1 MLDPPL
7 LPLLFVNFVHKKSI
21 FLSLKFSFGSGD
33 TRGWIYCQHIVSTA
47 MLLWDPEKG
56 LMMTTVRGVACIS
69 VWRKR
74 TMLGVLSGIGEG
86 VCLAV
91 GGEGGV

>member
-1 MLDPPL
+1 MDL
-7 LPLLFVNFVHKKSI
+7 LPTH
-21 FLSLKFSFGSGD
+21 SFNCDGPLGPRKWTD
-33 TRGWIYCQHIVSTA
+33 DDDCQGG
-47 MLLWDPEKG
+47 G
-56 LMMTTVRGVACIS
+56 LHH